1 MKRGGVVEGIAAFVE
16 VRVRNGETDF
26 ELTQQLRAAISR
38 KLPAYM
44 IPKKWIFRGNLPTT
58 ANGKIDR
65 KLLAEELA
73 R

>member
-1 MKRGGVVEGIAAFVE
+1 
-16 VRVRNGETDF
+16 
-26 ELTQQLRAAISR
+26 
-38 KLPAYM
+38 M